1 MASLAL
7 GLPTV
12 VAAAAEKSAK
22 ELGLRSSN
30 GYFRQA
36 WQQQQQQLPQRMR
49 GGQVP
54 GVSSLPLCRA
64 HQQQQQQKKL
74 EPEASF
80 GAGRT
85 VRSVILPL
93 FAAALV
99 GSGQIMDSMVTPST
113 AVALDY
119 VDNASSGQ
127 DAYKDLLQ
135 KFRGQE
141 TVVAP
146 TTSAPELDQG
156 NPRSA
161 VARLREAAE
170 KARAER
176 EADRMKVVETRIEQE
191 KSRQTREAGTPRS
204 IVPAPP
210 IVAAPPIVPAPP
222 IAKEKSVEQK
232 VTPQVAQVGVPTITK
247 KQKTHGFLPLFL
259 SQFLLLLATVGVG
272 AALFVLPESKW
283 KEAQEKFDELVEKST
298 PVAEDAYAKAEPVA
312 TEAWKKAQVLGEQAK
327 PYVVQLWQGA
337 KPLAAKA
344 VEASKP
350 LLREAQL
357 KASDLLQQAQERS
370 KS

>member
-7 GLPTV
+7 GLPTA

-22 ELGLRSSN
+22 ELRLRSSN

-36 WQQQQQQLPQRMR
+36 WQQQQQQQLPQRMR
-49 GGQVP
+49 RGQVP
-54 GVSSLPLCRA
+54 GVSSLALCRA

-99 GSGQIMDSMVTPST
+99 GYGQIMDSMVTPST

-135 KFRGQE
+135 KFRERQGQE
-141 TVVAP
+141 TVVAL

-210 IVAAPPIVPAPP
+210 I
-222 IAKEKSVEQK
+222 AKEKPVEQK

-259 SQFLLLLATVGVG
+259 SQFLLLLATVGMG

-283 KEAQEKFDELVEKST
+283 KEAQEKFDELVEKAT

-327 PYVVQLWQGA
+327 PYVVQMWQGA